1 MLLVDHG
8 ANLLAV
14 ALLSVFPE
22 RRGAVHV
29 AIAVLAR
36 KVGLLVIVSGE
47 TI

>member
-1 MLLVDHG
+1 MLLVNHG

-14 ALLSVFPE
+14 ALLSVVSE
-22 RRGAVHV
+22 RRGAIHV
-29 AIAVLAR
+29 AIAVLVR